1 MNKDVIKA
9 LRKMFKTPNTRVK
22 LMTLMVEEIRYEKM
36 IEKQHNISY
45 MEAIETLREEF
56 NDITSSIESQEK
68 SMIVGKFM
76 KDMGF

>member
-9 LRKMFKTPNTRVK
+9 LRKMFKNPNTREK

-36 IEKQHNISY
+36 VEKQHKISY

-56 NDITSSIESQEK
+56 NDMAYSIESQEK
-68 SMIVGKFM
+68 SIIVGKFM
-76 KDMGF
+76 KDIGL